1 MSNGTTKG
9 GLHTFSIVL
18 QSKDGL
24 KRITIP
30 SEGDEEVIIEGNLG
44 ELRELDLVEN
54 AMLEIKGIK
63 GILRIEVSEGELIAL
78 RARARASL

>member
-1 MSNGTTKG
+1 MSTGTTKG

>member
-1 MSNGTTKG
+1 MSTGTTKG

-18 QSKDGL
+18 QSKDSL